1 MKKVLRFCGKAAK
14 YSVKFSLLLL
24 AGVLADSAKAKEH
37 EPTFQELTYGEKI
50 PGSDKYYIPDEKH
63 NN

>member
-1 MKKVLRFCGKAAK
+1 MKKVLKFCGKVAK

-24 AGVLADSAKAKEH
+24 AGILADSAKAKEH
-37 EPTFQELTYGEKI
+37 EPTLHELTYGEKM
-50 PGSDKYYIPDEKH
+50 PFSDQYYIPDEKH